1 MDLAERIWTSL
12 VASLCG
18 LGLEALKGELP
29 KRLTSTRLAYRGDEL
44 VLEVHRQGKALV
56 FHASS
61 DDPDL
66 DRVLEPI
73 RDLLIRSF
81 NPVQSIPLETINS
94 EDARQSPYLDLLDA
108 HFRLYRDHKRGVIE
122 GVK

>member
-1 MDLAERIWTSL
+1 M
-12 VASLCG
+12 
-18 LGLEALKGELP
+18 
-29 KRLTSTRLAYRGDEL
+29 
-44 VLEVHRQGKALV
+44 

-81 NPVQSIPLETINS
+81 NPVQSSPLETINS

-108 HFRLYRDHKRGVIE
+108 HFRLYRDHKRVVIE